1 MHSWC
6 ACTLAWIVLCKF
18 HRILE
23 PMPMTL
29 RSQKI
34 LEFISTVFDRSQYQI
49 HLDFI
54 EKYYIFDK
62 KWPVFG
68 KMLLNKYHFNFLWL
82 QFAYWHQTASIVD
95 QMVWFLHGTTSH
107 ISHHIK
113 SLRVCT
119 VASILQNPINFL
131 QKTVQAIVH
140 SHTPICLSL
149 NNDIFDTRWTLR
161 NDLRAQFL
169 SSSSPSFWLLRCWRA
184 NGHSKYKNNIK
195 IYTNRIAKRV
205 CTVLLHHSI

>member
-29 RSQKI
+29 RSRKI

-54 EKYYIFDK
+54 EKYDIFDK

-68 KMLLNKYHFNFLWL
+68 KMLQNKYHFNFLWL

-113 SLRVCT
+113 SLRVWT
-119 VASILQNPINFL
+119 VASILQNPIKFL

-149 NNDIFDTRWTLR
+149 NNDIFD
-161 NDLRAQFL
+161 
-169 SSSSPSFWLLRCWRA
+169 
-184 NGHSKYKNNIK
+184 IK
-195 IYTNRIAKRV
+195 MNLTQWFA
-205 CTVLLHHSI
+205 CTVSFFVVSFILAIKMLKSKRA